1 MTPTIRRIGRSVFSA
16 IVETVYP
23 KVCAGCGMRGAWL
36 CPYCEDTV
44 SRATQ
49 AVSCSRC
56 GVPMVDSRCNCVD
69 LDPVI
74 YRARSAFVYD
84 GWAAKAVQ
92 SVKYQLEPARSE
104 HLALF
109 MQSELGTFGAL
120 DGLIPVPLHPTRER
134 QRGFNQS
141 RLLAEHLSAQSG
153 IPVLD
158 VLRRTRA
165 SVSQTTLSG
174 QERKTNVAGIFAT
187 SNDWVPVAGGR
198 FLLIDDVRTTGATVN
213 ACADALRGVSPS
225 MIGVLTFALDMSRDR
240 VATLKAQDPAVRFK
254 AGN

>member
-1 MTPTIRRIGRSVFSA
+1 MTPSIRRMGRSVFSA

-49 AVSCSRC
+49 AVSCRRCGEPMLDSRC
-56 GVPMVDSRCNCVD
+56 GCVD
-69 LDPVI
+69 LAPLI
-74 YRARSAFVYD
+74 FRARSAFIYD
-84 GWAAKAVQ
+84 GWAATAVR
-92 SVKYQLEPARSE
+92 SVKYHHEPARSE
-104 HLALF
+104 HLARF
-109 MQSELGTFGAL
+109 MHQELGTFGAL

-141 RLLAEHLSAQSG
+141 RLLADHLSAQSG

-158 VLRRTRA
+158 VLRRTRK

-174 QERKTNVAGIFAT
+174 RERKTNVAGIFST
-187 SNDWVPVAGGR
+187 RGDWVPAAGGR
-198 FLLIDDVRTTGATVN
+198 FLLIDDVRTTGATVS
-213 ACADALRGVSPS
+213 ACADALRGVSPA
-225 MIGVLTFALDMSRDR
+225 MVGVLTFALDMSRDR
-240 VATLKAQDPAVRFK
+240 VAALKAQDPTVRS
-254 AGN
+254 